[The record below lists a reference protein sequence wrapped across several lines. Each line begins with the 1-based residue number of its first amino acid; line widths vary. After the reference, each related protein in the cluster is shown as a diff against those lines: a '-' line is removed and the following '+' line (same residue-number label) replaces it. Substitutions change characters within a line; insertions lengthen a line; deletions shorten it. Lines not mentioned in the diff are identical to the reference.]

1 MANLLLPLYSWGNG
15 AFIMIAI
22 FAIVILGL
30 VGAVMLMMNSDKKKK
45 NDQYSGR
52 FLFVIQ
58 LRDYCLINFLVD
70 FPSSVSIVKK

>member
-30 VGAVMLMMNSDKKKK
+30 VGAVMLMMNNDKKKK
-45 NDQYSGR
+45 NDQ
-52 FLFVIQ
+52 
-58 LRDYCLINFLVD
+58 
-70 FPSSVSIVKK
+70 